1 MLDIIIPIYNEQEN
15 ISFLIDE
22 IKELKI
28 YDQIQKIIFVNDSST
43 DKSVEILS
51 SLIVSN
57 NKIQLLTLKNRS
69 GQSQAIFEGVNLSNA
84 KLNIIIDGDGQ
95 INPKDIDRIYIENYK
110 LLNKD
115 ISLVSGIRV
124 NRHDSIVKKLS
135 TKIAYFMR
143 RIILNDDCI
152 DTSCP
157 LRLFVRDDFLK
168 LPYFRNMHRFLPIIF
183 KRENFTVKY
192 IDISHRSRHR
202 GQSKYGISNRLFAGI
217 FDLIGVFWLI
227 KRKK

>member
-15 ISFLIDE
+15 VSFLIDE

-28 YDQIQKIIFVNDSST
+28 YDQIQKIIFVNDYST
-43 DKSVEILS
+43 DKSEEILI
-51 SLIVSN
+51 SLTVSN
-57 NKIQLLTLKNRS
+57 NKVHLLNLKHRS
-69 GQSQAIFEGVNLSNA
+69 GQSFAIFEGVNFSNA

-95 INPKDIDRIYIENYK
+95 IDPKDIDRMYIENHK
-110 LLNKD
+110 LLDKD

-124 NRHDSIVKKLS
+124 NRNDSLIKRFS

-143 RIILNDDCI
+143 RIILDDDCL

-168 LPYFRNMHRFLPIIF
+168 LPYFKNMHRFLPIIF
-183 KRENFTVKY
+183 KRENFLVKY
-192 IDISHRSRHR
+192 ININHRSRHK
-202 GQSKYGISNRLFAGI
+202 GKSKYGISNRLFAGI
-217 FDLIGVFWLI
+217 FDLMGVFWLI